1 MQGFVTRYR
10 HPERNKD
17 DMMTCKAV
25 QHWVRLGNERTYS
38 EAADGLLKP
47 IEIYNFLIRYSV
59 ARREFLLFHGK
70 AFMVT
75 EANYRDDCAMRKPN

>member
-1 MQGFVTRYR
+1 VTGS
-10 HPERNKD
+10 
-17 DMMTCKAV
+17 CQQV
-25 QHWVRLGNERTYS
+25 V
-38 EAADGLLKP
+38 
-47 IEIYNFLIRYSV
+47 EIYNFLIRYSV